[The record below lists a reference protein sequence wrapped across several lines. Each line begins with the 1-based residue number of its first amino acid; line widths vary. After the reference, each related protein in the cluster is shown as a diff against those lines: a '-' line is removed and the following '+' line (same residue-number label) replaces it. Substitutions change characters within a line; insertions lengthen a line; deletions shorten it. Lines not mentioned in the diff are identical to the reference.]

1 MFTELCLSLVFCA
14 NVLDVLLAEDHHS
27 LILLH
32 ASAPLRRQLAGGRGV
47 LWSLPE
53 SKVEGLFE
61 VIPIP
66 SRTLPGTAPPASV
79 RYRREARAAVRIRG
93 D

>member
-1 MFTELCLSLVFCA
+1 MLTEFCLSLVFCA

-27 LILLH
+27 LNLLH
-32 ASAPLRRQLAGGRGV
+32 ASAPPHCQEAEGVV

-61 VIPIP
+61 VIPHP
-66 SRTLPGTAPPASV
+66 LTYASWDDS
-79 RYRREARAAVRIRG
+79 AC
-93 D
+93 

>member
-1 MFTELCLSLVFCA
+1 MFTELCLSLCA

-32 ASAPLRRQLAGGRGV
+32 ASVPPCRQVAERGCFG
-47 LWSLPE
+47 LCQSQKL
-53 SKVEGLFE
+53 KVCLKRS
-61 VIPIP
+61 PIP
-66 SRTLPGTAPPASV
+66 SRTLPGMAPPASV
-79 RYRREARAAVRIRG
+79 RYRREARAAVRIRR